1 MPNEPVFRPMTL
13 ADVDGVH
20 AIEEATFA
28 MPWSRESF
36 VREVTENKCARY
48 VVGELNGEIIAF
60 AGAWLVIDEA
70 HVTNIAVREDM
81 RGRGY
86 GEKITRAL
94 MQATANE
101 GCLWMDLEVRRSN
114 LRAQGLYRKVGFID
128 VGYRKRYYEDNQED
142 ALLMVCERLPAPQEE
157 QTDA

>member
-1 MPNEPVFRPMTL
+1 MPSEPVVRPMTL

-36 VREVTENKCARY
+36 EREVTEK
-48 VVGELNGEIIAF
+48 NGEIIAF
-60 AGAWLVIDEA
+60 AGTWLVIDEA
-70 HVTNIAVREDM
+70 HITNIAVREDM
-81 RGRGY
+81 RGNGY

-94 MQATANE
+94 MQAAANE

-114 LRAQGLYRKVGFID
+114 LRAQSLYRKVGFID

-142 ALLMVCERLPAPQEE
+142 ALLMVCEHLPQPEE
-157 QTDA
+157 DEAAL

>member
-1 MPNEPVFRPMTL
+1 MPSEPVVRPMTL

-36 VREVTENKCARY
+36 ERDVTENKCARY
-48 VVGELNGEIIAF
+48 LVAEKNGEIIAF
-60 AGAWLVIDEA
+60 AGTWLVIDEA
-70 HVTNIAVREDM
+70 HITNIAVSEDM
-81 RGRGY
+81 RGNGY

-94 MQATANE
+94 MQAAANE

-114 LRAQGLYRKVGFID
+114 LRAQSLYRKVGFID
-128 VGYRKRYYEDNQED
+128 VGYRKRYYEDNRED
-142 ALLMVCERLPAPQEE
+142 ALIMYREFRP
-157 QTDA
+157 D

>member
-1 MPNEPVFRPMTL
+1 MPSEPVVRPMTL

-36 VREVTENKCARY
+36 EREVTENKCARY
-48 VVGELNGEIIAF
+48 LVAEKNGEIIAF
-60 AGAWLVIDEA
+60 AGTWLVIDEA
-70 HVTNIAVREDM
+70 HITNIAVREDM
-81 RGRGY
+81 RGNGY

-94 MQATANE
+94 MQDAANE

-114 LRAQGLYRKVGFID
+114 LRAQSLYRKVGFID

-142 ALLMVCERLPAPQEE
+142 ALLMVCEHLPQPEE
-157 QTDA
+157 DEAAL